1 MDKWASCVMLEDTLQ
16 KVIATLQTKISGINF
31 NNWIKPATFTLQ
43 KDELSIE
50 VPNKFIRDW
59 ITENYLELIQYEL
72 FKSTGVEHRVLF
84 KIVTPQEKALAKKEP
99 VETASS
105 PSSTS
110 LSATNVFEERGLPKG
125 IQASAPSRPRNKS
138 RLESLNPKYTF
149 ENFVVGSSNQFC
161 HAASRAVANQPAL
174 AYNPLFIYGGVG
186 LGKTHLINAI
196 GVEVQNHHPELR
208 VLYVHAEQFTNEL
221 INSIRYEKMFEFR
234 KKYRESC
241 DILLMDDIQ
250 FIAGK
255 ERTQEEFFHT
265 FNYLYESRRQVV
277 LTSDR
282 FPKDI
287 HQLEER
293 LRSRFEWGLIAD
305 IQAPDTETRVA
316 ILKKKAAADRITLP
330 DDVAMFL
337 ATQIRSNVR
346 ELEGSLIRLSAF
358 SSLSGQAITLE
369 MCQNV
374 LKDILPGR
382 HRAMSVEGIQKV
394 VADHY
399 RLKIADLKS
408 PRRLKVLA
416 VPRQIAMWLCRK
428 HVKSSFPELG
438 LKFGGKDH
446 STVVHAVQKIERLLE
461 KDLSLRSEI
470 DALEKQLQSL
480 PLA

>member
-1 MDKWASCVMLEDTLQ
+1 MSDTVQ

-31 NNWIKPATFTLQ
+31 NNWIKPATFLLNDGILTV
-43 KDELSIE
+43 E

-59 ITENYLELIQYEL
+59 ISENYLHLIKYEL
-72 FKSTGVEHRVLF
+72 FKITGSEHQIQFSILENKPEENIPTKTVEE
-84 KIVTPQEKALAKKEP
+84 KPQLKKR
-99 VETASS
+99 
-105 PSSTS
+105 
-110 LSATNVFEERGLPKG
+110 SAE
-125 IQASAPSRPRNKS
+125 A
-138 RLESLNPKYTF
+138 LNPKYTF
-149 ENFVVGSSNQFC
+149 KNFVVGSSNQFC
-161 HAASRAVANQPAL
+161 HAASKAVANLPAL

-186 LGKTHLINAI
+186 LGKTHLLNAI
-196 GVEVQNHHPELR
+196 GIEVQRSHPELK
-208 VLYVHAEQFTNEL
+208 VHYIHAEQFTNEL

-241 DILLMDDIQ
+241 DVLLMDDIQ

-277 LTSDR
+277 VTSDR

-287 HQLEER
+287 PHLEER

-316 ILKKKAAADRITLP
+316 ILRKKAEADKISLP
-330 DDVAMFL
+330 DEVAMFL
-337 ATQIRSNVR
+337 ATHVRSNVR

-358 SSLSGQAITLE
+358 ASLSGNTINLE
-369 MCQNV
+369 MAREI
-374 LKDILPGR
+374 LKDILPDR
-382 HRAMSVEGIQKV
+382 SRNMTVESIQKL

-399 RLKIADLKS
+399 DLKISDLKS
-408 PRRLKVLA
+408 ARRLKVLT

-438 LKFGGKDH
+438 MKFGGKDH
-446 STVVHAVQKIERLLE
+446 STVVHAVQKIDRLLQN
-461 KDLSLRSEI
+461 DMTLRNEI
-470 DALEKQLQSL
+470 SSLEKRLETEL
-480 PLA
+480 G

>member
-1 MDKWASCVMLEDTLQ
+1 MDDTLQ

-31 NNWIKPATFTLQ
+31 NNWIKPATFRLAPQ
-43 KDELSIE
+43 ELTIE

-72 FKSTGVEHRVLF
+72 FKLTGEEHRVSF
-84 KIVTPQEKALAKKEP
+84 KVISPTDIP
-99 VETASS
+99 VEEPESPPTLKEKSQPTLKVASS
-105 PSSTS
+105 SEKLNSS
-110 LSATNVFEERGLPKG
+110 LHA
-125 IQASAPSRPRNKS
+125 
-138 RLESLNPKYTF
+138 KYNF

-161 HAASRAVANQPAL
+161 HAASRAVATQPAL

-196 GVEVQNHHPELR
+196 GVEVQQAHPQLK

-241 DILLMDDIQ
+241 DVLLMDDIQ

-277 LTSDR
+277 FTSDR

-287 HQLEER
+287 PQLEER

-305 IQAPDTETRVA
+305 IQAPDIETRVA
-316 ILKKKAAADRITLP
+316 ILRKKAAADKIALP

-337 ATQIRSNVR
+337 ATHIRSNVR

-358 SSLSGQAITLE
+358 SSLSNQAITLE
-369 MCQNV
+369 MAQGV

-382 HRAMSVEGIQKV
+382 SRTLSVEGIQKV
-394 VADHY
+394 VAEHY
-399 RLKIADLKS
+399 NLKIADLKS
-408 PRRLKVLA
+408 PRRLKVLT

-438 LKFGGKDH
+438 MKFGGKDH
-446 STVVHAVQKIERLLE
+446 STVVHAVQKIGKLLE
-461 KDLSLRSEI
+461 KDLSLRGEI
-470 DALEKQLQSL
+470 SSLEKQLQID
-480 PLA
+480 PAA

>member
-1 MDKWASCVMLEDTLQ
+1 MNDTVQ

-31 NNWIKPATFTLQ
+31 NNWIKPANFLLQ
-43 KDELSIE
+43 DGILTVE

-59 ITENYLELIQYEL
+59 ITENYLHLIKYEL
-72 FKSTGVEHRVLF
+72 FKITGSEHQIQFSIMDNRPAEAAPVQSEEPAPRV
-84 KIVTPQEKALAKKEP
+84 KKR
-99 VETASS
+99 
-105 PSSTS
+105 
-110 LSATNVFEERGLPKG
+110 SAE
-125 IQASAPSRPRNKS
+125 A
-138 RLESLNPKYTF
+138 LNPKYTF
-149 ENFVVGSSNQFC
+149 ANFVVGSSNQFC
-161 HAASRAVANQPAL
+161 HAASKAVANLPAL

-186 LGKTHLINAI
+186 LGKTHLLNAI
-196 GVEVQNHHPELR
+196 GIEIQRSHPELK
-208 VLYVHAEQFTNEL
+208 VHYVHAEHFTNEL

-241 DILLMDDIQ
+241 DVLLMDDIQ

-277 LTSDR
+277 VTSDR

-287 HQLEER
+287 PHLEER

-316 ILKKKAAADRITLP
+316 ILRKKAEADKISLP
-330 DDVAMFL
+330 DEVAMFL
-337 ATQIRSNVR
+337 ATHVRSNVR

-358 SSLSGQAITLE
+358 ASLSGNTINLE
-369 MCQNV
+369 MAREV
-374 LKDILPGR
+374 LKDILPDR
-382 HRAMSVEGIQKV
+382 SRNMTVESIQKL

-399 RLKIADLKS
+399 NLKIADLKS
-408 PRRLKVLA
+408 ARRLKVLT

-438 LKFGGKDH
+438 MKFGGKDH
-446 STVVHAVQKIERLLE
+446 STVVHAVQKIDRLLQN
-461 KDLSLRSEI
+461 DMTLRQEI
-470 DALEKQLQSL
+470 SSLEKRLETEL
-480 PLA
+480 G

>member
-1 MDKWASCVMLEDTLQ
+1 MNDTVQ
-16 KVIATLQTKISGINF
+16 KIVATLQTKISGINY
-31 NNWIKPATFTLQ
+31 NNWIKPATFQLKDQTLT
-43 KDELSIE
+43 IE
-50 VPNKFIRDW
+50 VPNRFIRDW
-59 ITENYLELIQYEL
+59 ITENYLHLIKYEL
-72 FKSTGVEHRVLF
+72 YKVTGAEHQISFAVREESPQ
-84 KIVTPQEKALAKKEP
+84 PQEEENKPAPRPKLGGRK
-99 VETASS
+99 V
-105 PSSTS
+105 
-110 LSATNVFEERGLPKG
+110 LSEG
-125 IQASAPSRPRNKS
+125 
-138 RLESLNPKYTF
+138 LNPKYTF

-161 HAASRAVANQPAL
+161 NAASKAVANLPAL

-186 LGKTHLINAI
+186 LGKTHLLNAVGI
-196 GVEVQNHHPELR
+196 EVQRSHPELR

-241 DILLMDDIQ
+241 DVLLMDDIQ

-277 LTSDR
+277 VTSDR

-287 HQLEER
+287 PQLEER

-316 ILKKKAAADRITLP
+316 ILRKKAEADKIQLP

-337 ATQIRSNVR
+337 ATHIRSNVR

-358 SSLSGQAITLE
+358 ASLSGHSITLE
-369 MCQNV
+369 MAREI
-374 LKDILPGR
+374 LKDILPDRSR
-382 HRAMSVEGIQKV
+382 HMSVESIQKM

-399 RLKIADLKS
+399 NLKISDLKS
-408 PRRLKVLA
+408 PRRLKVLT

-438 LKFGGKDH
+438 MKFGGKDH
-446 STVVHAVQKIERLLE
+446 STVVHAVQKIDRLLE
-461 KDLSLRSEI
+461 KDLTLRNEI
-470 DALEKQLQSL
+470 SSLEKRLEL
-480 PLA
+480 ELA